1 VNIVLYTKTALTL
14 LILSATLTGCASN
27 QSMDSTS
34 KHEVVNLRG
43 VIDPRTDFVLEG
55 NDGQQVK
62 ANVLTVFRVDN
73 KAYALVKQHD
83 SEDTPSLM
91 ELAADQKQAS
101 FRMIKDRSEFDRVL
115 QIVATHPEIY
125 PR

>member
-1 VNIVLYTKTALTL
+1 MHHSKIALAPL
-14 LILSATLTGCASN
+14 LICIALAGCTNAPAA
-27 QSMDSTS
+27 

-43 VIDPRTDFVLEG
+43 VIDPSADFVLEG

-83 SEDTPSLM
+83 REQPPSLM
-91 ELAADQKQAS
+91 ELVADQKQAS
-101 FRMIKDRSEFDRVL
+101 FKTIKDRAEFERVL
-115 QIVATHPEIY
+115 HIVSTHPEIY
-125 PR
+125 PH